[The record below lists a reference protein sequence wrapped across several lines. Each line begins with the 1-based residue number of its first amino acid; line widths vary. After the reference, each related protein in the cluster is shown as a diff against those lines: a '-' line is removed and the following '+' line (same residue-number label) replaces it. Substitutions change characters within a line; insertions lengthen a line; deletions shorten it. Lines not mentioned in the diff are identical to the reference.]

1 MNDTPQTGL
10 NPFHESIVGLI
21 NDIGKDKEQRPG
33 AVFYDEFRH
42 RLRAYGRLLLVT
54 KIPKGHDE
62 ILVAWQAQCQ
72 TCGLNDDMGVIES
85 LKAQKKTAEEAEAKK
100 KLEAYAV
107 GKKPPGLTDDGTFD
121 TPMGVRASSI
131 VAANGDLLVVDKET
145 ELLIQDIADE
155 DD

>member
-1 MNDTPQTGL
+1 MSDTAQTEL
-10 NPFHESIVGLI
+10 KPFHESIVGLI
-21 NDIGKDKEQRPG
+21 NDIGKDKAQRPA

-42 RLRAYGRLLLVT
+42 RLRAYGRLLLAT

-62 ILVAWQAQCQ
+62 ILAAWQTQCQ
-72 TCGLNDDMGVIES
+72 ACGLNDDMGVTDGVKS
-85 LKAQKKTAEEAEAKK
+85 QKEVEAKK

-107 GKKPPGLTDDGTFD
+107 GKKPPGLADNGTFD

-131 VAANGDLLVVDKET
+131 VAANGDILVVDKET
-145 ELLIQDIADE
+145 GLLVQDIADE